1 MRQTEI
7 RITGEDNA
15 NLVAGEGGVDLEPV
29 MEGGRQVAMRIV
41 GVREGT
47 TAARLG
53 AKNGDLVE
61 SFNGIPLVSISE
73 AYRAGG
79 IASRSQRIVIR
90 GTRDGEPYE
99 TILVLD
105 EA

>member
-7 RITGEDNA
+7 RITAEDIA

-79 IASRSQRIVIR
+79 IASRSQRIVVR

-99 TILVLD
+99 TVLVLD
-105 EA
+105 EG